1 MNSDSPAQLIEQA
14 IEEAVEEEIAPDA
27 EPTAAE
33 AAKETPSSA
42 VEIDSTG
49 AEQESAEEAD
59 LLAKLERSKRII
71 EAVLFAAGKPLR
83 ARQIADAVESVD
95 ARGARRLLKQL
106 AFEYDE
112 SERGFQIIEVQN
124 GFQLIAREAYAPW
137 VRRLFTKEVSAKLTP
152 AALEALAIVAY
163 HQPVTRAEV
172 DEIRGVNSGSVM
184 SSLIERNLINITGRK
199 DAPGRPFLHGTTDRF
214 LEHFGLKNINDLPT
228 LEEIG
233 EMFNPLAEDD
243 AAADASR

>member
-1 MNSDSPAQLIEQA
+1 MMNSDNRIPS
-14 IEEAVEEEIAPDA
+14 IEEGDAP
-27 EPTAAE
+27 
-33 AAKETPSSA
+33 
-42 VEIDSTG
+42 G
-49 AEQESAEEAD
+49 AEQESAEETPSSAVENDSTDAESKSAEKAD
-59 LLAKLERSKRII
+59 PQANLERSKRVI
-71 EAVLFAAGKPLR
+71 EAILFAAGKPLR

-95 ARGARRLLKQL
+95 ARVVRRLLKQL

-112 SERGFQIIEVQN
+112 AERGFQIIEVQK

-163 HQPVTRAEV
+163 QQPVTRADV

-199 DAPGRPFLHGTTDRF
+199 DSPGRPFLHGTTDRF

-243 AAADASR
+243 AAADAPR

>member
-1 MNSDSPAQLIEQA
+1 MMNSDNRIPS
-14 IEEAVEEEIAPDA
+14 IEEVDAPGAKQESA
-27 EPTAAE
+27 E
-33 AAKETPSSA
+33 ETPSSA
-42 VEIDSTG
+42 VENDSTD
-49 AEQESAEEAD
+49 AEPKSAEEAD
-59 LLAKLERSKRII
+59 PQAELERSKRVI
-71 EAVLFAAGKPLR
+71 EAILFAAGKPLR

-95 ARGARRLLKQL
+95 ARAVRRLLKQL

-112 SERGFQIIEVQN
+112 AERGFQIIEVQK

-163 HQPVTRAEV
+163 QQPVTRADV

-199 DAPGRPFLHGTTDRF
+199 DSPGRPFLHGTTDRF

-243 AAADASR
+243 AAADAPR